1 MAVKIRLTRTGATND
16 ACYRVVAADMRSP
29 RDGRNLEILGWYD
42 PGQTGVNFKL
52 KLDRVDHWIGEGAQV
67 SDTAASLIRKARK
80 LGDEVPAEAPEAPAE
95 VAEVEA
101 PVEEPEAP
109 AEEVVAEEPEEAVEK
124 EPATADAG

>member
-42 PGQTGVNFKL
+42 PGRTGANFKL
-52 KLDRVDHWIGEGAQV
+52 KLDRIDHWIGEGAQV

-80 LGDEVPAEAPEAPAE
+80 LGDEVPAAA
-95 VAEVEA
+95 
-101 PVEEPEAP
+101 PEAP
-109 AEEVVAEEPEEAVEK
+109 AEEVAEVAEEPEVEAAPAEEAEE